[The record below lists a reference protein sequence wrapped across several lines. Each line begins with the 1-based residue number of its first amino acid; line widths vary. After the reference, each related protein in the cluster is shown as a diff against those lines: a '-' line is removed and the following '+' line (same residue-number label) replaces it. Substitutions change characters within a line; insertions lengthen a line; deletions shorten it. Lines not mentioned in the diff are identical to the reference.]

1 VCLYEPSV
9 EPTNNLAER
18 ELRNAVIVRKLGGCH
33 RSDAHAQAHAVLASV
48 TQTAHR
54 CGVDFTELVPL
65 WLRPDAGTLD
75 LLALF
80 FGASPP
86 D

>member
-1 VCLYEPSV
+1 V
-9 EPTNNLAER
+9 A
-18 ELRNAVIVRKLGGCH
+18 
-33 RSDAHAQAHAVLASV
+33 
-48 TQTAHR
+48 QTAHR
-54 CGVDFTELVPL
+54 CGVDFTELVTL